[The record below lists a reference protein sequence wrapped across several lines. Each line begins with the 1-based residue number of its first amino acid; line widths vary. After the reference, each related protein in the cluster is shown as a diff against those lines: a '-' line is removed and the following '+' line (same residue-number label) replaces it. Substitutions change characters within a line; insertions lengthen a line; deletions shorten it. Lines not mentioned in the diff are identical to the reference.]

1 MAPTAVTR
9 RLVLNHDVRS
19 FGGEEVEGEEEE
31 EEENMVTSGNRGR

>member
-31 EEENMVTSGNRGR
+31 EENMVTSGNRGR